1 MDNLITGSKKNIEHL
16 QNNGDFEFIEADIT
30 KGKLEVD
37 SVQYIFG
44 LASPASPTDFEEL
57 SEEILRVNSFGTVNM
72 LELAKKN
79 GAKFLMASTSEVY
92 GEPLEH
98 PQKETYFGNV
108 NSFGLRSC
116 YDEGKRFAEAA
127 CRVYLKKYDLD
138 LRIIRIFN
146 TYGPR
151 MRTNDGRAL
160 ITFVAQA
167 IKNEPITVFGD
178 GSHSRSFCYVTDMV
192 EGIYKAMFSEGTK
205 GEIFNLGNPEE
216 SSMKDLAK
224 KIKEISGSRSEIVF
238 KPLPPDDPSRRQ
250 PDISKAK
257 KVLDWEPE
265 VGLEEGLKKTIGYYK
280 TLI

>member
-1 MDNLITGSKKNIEHL
+1 
-16 QNNGDFEFIEADIT
+16 
-30 KGKLEVD
+30 
-37 SVQYIFG
+37 
-44 LASPASPTDFEEL
+44 
-57 SEEILRVNSFGTVNM
+57 
-72 LELAKKN
+72 
-79 GAKFLMASTSEVY
+79 
-92 GEPLEH
+92 
-98 PQKETYFGNV
+98 
-108 NSFGLRSC
+108 
-116 YDEGKRFAEAA
+116 
-127 CRVYLKKYDLD
+127 
-138 LRIIRIFN
+138 
-146 TYGPR
+146 